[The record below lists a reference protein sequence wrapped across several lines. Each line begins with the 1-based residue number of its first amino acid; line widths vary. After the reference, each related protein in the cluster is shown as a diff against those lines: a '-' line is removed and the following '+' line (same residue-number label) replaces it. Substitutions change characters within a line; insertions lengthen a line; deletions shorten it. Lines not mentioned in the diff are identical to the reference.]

1 MTRVWLSVLGAI
13 VVLTI
18 AWWFLFYGPAR
29 TQQQALQSET
39 ASLVTQ
45 QGQLRTQIA
54 QLRDIREQEVQ
65 IQADLARLE
74 QYIPVNPSQAS
85 LVRQVQLA
93 ADAAGLTVESLTFG
107 DPVVVEGAP
116 PPAQAGLVLGRI
128 ETSWSL
134 DEYAATFDDDD
145 IEFVGTM
152 RQDGTFVPA
161 LDGPNPERVGN
172 RNNVGDLWVV
182 ATHNLRNGDQL
193 TARAHLIVTVP
204 LYMRF
209 EPWREV
215 DPGSAAPF
223 QEDR

>member
-1 MTRVWLSVLGAI
+1 MTPETGMARVGGAVFPKGYQTFDAI
-13 VVLTI
+13 G
-18 AWWFLFYGPAR
+18 YDHGPD
-29 TQQQALQSET
+29 
-39 ASLVTQ
+39 
-45 QGQLRTQIA
+45 G
-54 QLRDIREQEVQ
+54 
-65 IQADLARLE
+65 
-74 QYIPVNPSQAS
+74 NPNT
-85 LVRQVQLA
+85 
-93 ADAAGLTVESLTFG
+93 D
-107 DPVVVEGAP
+107 DD
-116 PPAQAGLVLGRI
+116 LVLGRI

-152 RQDGTFVPA
+152 RQDGTFIPA

-182 ATHNLRNGDQL
+182 ATHNLQNGDQL

-215 DPGSAAPF
+215 DPGSAATF